1 MAGGKETPRQKMIGM
16 MYLVLT
22 ALLALNISKEVLNGF
37 VKVENSLQATQR
49 TLKGKV
55 NETFATME
63 VKYDQ
68 NKEKVGPFMD
78 EAREVRERSDNLV
91 NYITQLKG
99 RCMATSEGKY
109 NDAVENDF
117 VNFIGK
123 DEKGMDTTINLSVIR
138 KKDEYQELTA
148 FMVGS
153 EPQKPKY
160 DENNPWSATAL
171 RKNLEAY
178 RDYLKGVKLVDSKG
192 QTREL
197 PEYIKVQLDERFT
210 FDNEMEDG
218 KEVLWEAANFFD
230 VPLAAVMPLM
240 SKMIVDVQD
249 AQEDV
254 LSWLLGGIE
263 AKSYK
268 FTDLMPLVVPESN
281 YILRGDSFRADVLLA
296 AYDATNAPDIFVE
309 GDKWDGR
316 DSSMLEY
323 EGMEGL
329 NIGTDGMGK
338 LRISTRGMSL
348 GDMNFKGLIRYQGP
362 DGNIEPYSFYTPTI
376 TVAEPA
382 LVVSP
387 TKMNVFYRGVEN
399 PVEVSVP
406 GVAQDKI
413 NVRIDGGH
421 SIKKQPGGSYV
432 VEPSSNS
439 SVREANITV
448 SAELPDGSTKSLP
461 SKNFRVK
468 RIPDPVA
475 FWTGKKP
482 TDKGITKAEILSFAP
497 VAARMEGF
505 DFDVKVRVRSFTLRI
520 AKDGSFSDLP
530 SGNNRLT
537 PDQREALKRVRRGNI
552 IYLEDIL
559 VSMPDGT
566 ERDLP
571 PMKLKITG

>member
-78 EAREVRERSDNLV
+78 EAREVRERSDELV

-99 RCMATSEGKY
+99 RCMAASEGKY

-123 DEKGMDTTINLSVIR
+123 DENGMDTTINLSVIG

-153 EPQKPKY
+153 EPQNPKY

-171 RKNLEAY
+171 RKNLELY

-296 AYDATNAPDIFVE
+296 AYDATNAPDIFVD

-461 SKNFRVK
+461 AKNFRVK